1 MSQFKNGH
9 ETVAKYHG
17 TRALAAVYKGLQ
29 LIWMG
34 VRSCFGSG
42 IWVQAKPWL
51 GSEKW
56 KNNK

>member
-1 MSQFKNGH
+1 MQYRNSKSI
-9 ETVAKYHG
+9 AYKLLG
-17 TRALAAVYKGLQ
+17 TRAIAAVYQGVRLVWQ
-29 LIWMG
+29 A

-42 IWVQAKPWL
+42 VWVSRKPWI

>member
-29 LIWMG
+29 LVWIAAREVYAWFRTEG
-34 VRSCFGSG
+34 YFRSE
-42 IWVQAKPWL
+42 PW
-51 GSEKW
+51 
-56 KNNK
+56 

>member
-1 MSQFKNGH
+1 MSQFYNNH
-9 ETVAKYHG
+9 EVVAKFYG
-17 TRALAAVYKGLQ
+17 SRPLAAVYKGLQ

-51 GSEKW
+51 GTEKW

>member
-1 MSQFKNGH
+1 MQTYNQRDI
-9 ETVAKYHG
+9 VAKNLG
-17 TRALAAVYKGLQ
+17 RNALAAVYQGLR
-29 LIWMG
+29 LVWIA

-42 IWVQAKPWL
+42 IWVRQKPWL